1 MKKFLRLLVL
11 IHCLVYLPLKEFQF
25 IFVVNYVPVLFL
37 AEQRFEIIDLFLES
51 FLVKVNVLVHFSL
64 SLPKHVRDKLLY
76 PSHHYLRFYPEIIL
90 FSLNGLLLLLVKSNQ
105 IFIFLFDGA
114 KKGLSVLGYRQDL
127 FFVHS
132 RVLHQHGIISLDAVG
147 VVLSITIIDII
158 IPRLLLDLFQAL
170 VANGCVV

>member
-1 MKKFLRLLVL
+1 MKKFFRLLVL
-11 IHCLVYLPLKEFQF
+11 IHCLVYLPLKEFQL

-114 KKGLSVLGYRQDL
+114 KKVSAYSAIGRIFS
-127 FFVHS
+127 
-132 RVLHQHGIISLDAVG
+132 
-147 VVLSITIIDII
+147 LSIAVFFINME
-158 IPRLLLDLFQAL
+158 LLAWMP
-170 VANGCVV
+170 